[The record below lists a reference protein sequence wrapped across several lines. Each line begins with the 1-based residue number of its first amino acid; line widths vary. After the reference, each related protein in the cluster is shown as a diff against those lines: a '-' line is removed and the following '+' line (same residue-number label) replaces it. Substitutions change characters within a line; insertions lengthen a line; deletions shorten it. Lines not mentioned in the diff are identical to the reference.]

1 MLLYLKIAP
10 SNKIR
15 RYFYIYFMSENTTS
29 LETVLKTYFGY
40 DSFRS
45 HQKEIIESVLKKQDS
60 IVLMPTGG
68 GKSLCFQLPA
78 LCLPGLTLVVSPL
91 IALMKDQV
99 DSLNAN
105 GIPAVAMTSAIDFD
119 ELKTIERDLIDGQ
132 YKLLYIA
139 PERLKNF
146 YFREFL
152 QRVSVSLI
160 AIDEAHCISDWGH
173 DFRPD
178 YRNLKELRLSYAKI
192 PCIALT
198 ATATPQVL
206 ADIEQQ
212 LCLENANTFVTSF
225 NRENLSYHIHSKDQ
239 QFDKLLHYLKKHED
253 GSTVIYRFSRKG
265 TESLAKDLRAAG
277 YRAGIYHAG
286 LSSDDRR
293 KVQDAFIKDDLQIM
307 VATIAFGMGI
317 DKPDVRLVVHYEMP
331 KSVEGYFQ
339 ETGRAGRDGLPSEC
353 ILFYSPGDIYKQK
366 FFINRITLEK
376 EKQQAQKKLDEVAQ
390 YCELTSCRRKF
401 LLNYFGEDYNQENC
415 ENCDSCLHPKELVDM
430 TELAKHLIQTIA
442 ESGQRW
448 GMAQITHMAKGS
460 KRKSIKDAGLDQ
472 LKKFGCASNY
482 SPNEIK
488 YYLEQMLRNGY
499 LRKTTGE
506 YPVIMLTLKS
516 KEVFTKNE
524 PVRLLPLEQ
533 QIVVESPKPEILLDY
548 DRRLFALLKALRKAI
563 AEEKNVPPFII
574 FGDTTL
580 IEMATYYPKS
590 KESLFKIKGVG
601 EEKLQEFGGEFLQ
614 CIATY
619 TEAEDLQEQPIPT
632 RSTTTTTSRK
642 KKKTLGASHLETKEL
657 IESGLSVAKVAKKKG
672 IAEKT
677 VVAHLEDFIKRGEDL
692 SFDHLKKDVPNLES
706 IQSAFTESGSH
717 LLKPVYLAL
726 DEAISYEEI
735 RIARLFTLKLGQ
747 EN

>member
-1 MLLYLKIAP
+1 
-10 SNKIR
+10 
-15 RYFYIYFMSENTTS
+15 MSDYTQS
-29 LETVLKTYFGY
+29 LETILKTYFGY

-68 GKSLCFQLPA
+68 GKSLCFQLPS
-78 LCLPGLTLVVSPL
+78 LCLPGVTLVVSPL

-99 DSLNAN
+99 DALNAN

-119 ELKTIERDLIDGQ
+119 EIKTIERDLIDGQ

-178 YRNLKELRLSYAKI
+178 YRNLKELRLSYSKI

-206 ADIEQQ
+206 KDIEQQ

-225 NRENLSYHIHSKDQ
+225 NRENLSYHLHSKDQ
-239 QFDKLLHYLKKHED
+239 KFDKLLHYLKKHED
-253 GSTVIYRFSRKG
+253 GSTIIYRFSRKG
-265 TESLAKDLRAAG
+265 TESLAKELRDAG

-286 LSSDDRR
+286 LSSDERR
-293 KVQDAFIKDDLQIM
+293 QVQDAFIKDDIQIM

-331 KSVEGYFQ
+331 KSIEGYFQ

-353 ILFYSPGDIYKQK
+353 VLFYSSGDAYKHK
-366 FFINRITLEK
+366 YFINRITTEK
-376 EKQQAQKKLDEVAQ
+376 EKRLAQQKLDEVAQ
-390 YCELTSCRRKF
+390 YCELITCRRKF
-401 LLNYFGEDYNQENC
+401 LLEYFGETYEK
-415 ENCDSCLHPKELVDM
+415 ENCDACDACVHPKELVDM
-430 TELAKHLIQTIA
+430 TPFAKHCIQAIA

-448 GMAQITHMAKGS
+448 GMAQIGHLVKGS
-460 KRKSIKDAGLDQ
+460 KRKSIKEAGLDG
-472 LKKFGCASNY
+472 LKKFGCASEY
-482 SPNEIK
+482 STNEIK
-488 YYLEQMLRNGY
+488 HYLEQMLRRGY
-499 LRKTTGE
+499 LRKTSGE

-516 KEVFTKNE
+516 KEVFTENRE
-524 PVRLLPLEQ
+524 VLLLPLEQ
-533 QIVVESPKPEILLDY
+533 NEIIDSVSPQVVPEY
-548 DRRLFALLKALRKAI
+548 DRRLFGLLKSLRKAI

-580 IEMATYYPKS
+580 IEMAMYFPKS
-590 KESLFKIKGVG
+590 TESLFKIKGVG
-601 EEKLQEFGGEFLQ
+601 EEKLKEFGDEFLT
-614 CIATY
+614 CIKTY
-619 TEAEDLQEQPIPT
+619 TETEDIQEKPIPYRKT
-632 RSTTTTTSRK
+632 RA
-642 KKKTLGASHLETKEL
+642 KKKTGQTHEETKDL
-657 IESGLSVAKVAKKKG
+657 IEQGLSIKDVAKKKG
-672 IAEKT
+672 CSAKT
-677 VVAHLEDFIKRGEDL
+677 VISHLEKLISIGEDVQM
-692 SFDHLKKDVPNLES
+692 DHLKQD
-706 IQSAFTESGSH
+706 IQDFAKIQAAFAQSDGT
-717 LLKPVYLAL
+717 LLKPVYKAL
-726 DEAISYEEI
+726 NEAIDYEQI
-735 RIARLFTLKLGQ
+735 RLTRLFL
-747 EN
+747 